1 MRILLD
7 THVLIW
13 WDSGARL
20 SAQASRA
27 IREADEVYVSAV
39 SAWELAIKTALG
51 KVVSQRP
58 LSTVIN
64 ENGFLELP
72 VLVRHAEVLA
82 TLPAPHRDPFDRLLV
97 AQASAERLTLL
108 TRDAQLLAYPIR
120 TIRA

>member
-27 IREADEVYVSAV
+27 IREADEVHVSAV

-51 KVVSQRP
+51 KVVSQRT
-58 LSTVIN
+58 LSTVIDD
-64 ENGFLELP
+64 NGFLELP
-72 VLVRHAEVLA
+72 VLVRHAEVLN
-82 TLPAPHRDPFDRLLV
+82 TLPTHHRDPFDRLLV

-108 TRDAQLLAYPIR
+108 TRDTQLLAYPIR